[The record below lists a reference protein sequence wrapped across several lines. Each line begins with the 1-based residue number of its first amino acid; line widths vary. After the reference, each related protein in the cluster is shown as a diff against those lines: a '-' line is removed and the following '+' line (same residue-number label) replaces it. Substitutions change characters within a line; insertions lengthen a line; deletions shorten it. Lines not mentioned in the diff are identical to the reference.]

1 MATYITAE
9 PEVGELRY
17 IARLSSSVL
26 PSEYPFGDV
35 STTAGSTETIEG
47 SDVFVVDGETRSKF
61 YSSQRFIDD
70 HVHCVYGD
78 DVHAC
83 FVKPQYE
90 TSSGG
95 PFFRDINSNNGGSEY
110 TSLTFYM
117 NSGHV
122 QTEDRRMGLNGPYA
136 LTFSRS
142 GIPKLADF
150 DFSFF
155 NDLDIEGY
163 VPASGRGYVSGT
175 ASGIEGDFQIVVHW
189 YNADAQYWTYAS
201 SAGAFTSP
209 AMKPGTYT
217 MKLYRTELEVASQ
230 SVKVSAGSTTTS
242 NIASALEEPSES
254 IWTIGT
260 CDGQPTGFR
269 NAEHQLRMHP
279 SDSRMEEWAPGTFA
293 VGTSVNTDM
302 PMALFKSVNSP
313 QTITFD
319 SDSTA
324 AATLRIRTT
333 LAFASGRP
341 SVTIGSWSD
350 SAAAPTKIDSRG
362 VTRGAYRGYGEA
374 YEFDIPEGTLVTG
387 SNTLEISVIS
397 GSSGNEFLS
406 PNFVS
411 AYNLTRFGSCLT
423 LLHRFSTAS
432 SCTDEPTVYS
442 TLPSLRTYVNVATAV
457 YKKLLSTNQDLI
469 PERHHK
475 SSAGFQVLLT
485 LQRRPRT
492 SICCRFAAQV
502 SQYYRIAKFQDT
514 SLSDSMG
521 IPYSK
526 QINAAFDQGQSRLAL
541 CTTRKADERHSHTSR
556 RRRFRSPPNHPQHH
570 FPPR

>member
-1 MATYITAE
+1 MARLLISLLALASTAFAAFGLTYTDDTYILDTGSANTLVTTIDKASCDVTSIVYRGTELQGSGPGTHIGSGLGSSTVTAQVIDDQYIKVTCATSTLTHYIVAVSGESNLYMATYITAE

-47 SDVFVVDGETRSKF
+47 SDVFVVNGETRSKF

-70 HVHCVYGD
+70 HVHCVYGN

-90 TSSGG
+90 TASGG

-136 LTFSRS
+136 LTFTRS
-142 GIPKLADF
+142 GIPKVADL

-155 NDLDIEGY
+155 GDLDINGY
-163 VPASGRGYVSGT
+163 VPESGRGYVSGI
-175 ASGIEGDFQIVVHW
+175 ASGIQGDFQIVLHW
-189 YNADAQYWTYAS
+189 YNADAQYWAYAS
-201 SAGAFTSP
+201 SAGSFTSP

-230 SVKVSAGSTTTS
+230 SVNVSAGSTTTS
-242 NIASALEEPSES
+242 NIASALEEPSKR

-269 NAEHQLRMHP
+269 NAEKQLRMHP
-279 SDSRMEEWAPGTFA
+279 SDARMGKWAPGTF
-293 VGTSVNTDM
+293 VIGTSADTDM

-341 SVTIGSWSD
+341 SVTIGSFSD

-374 YEFDIPEGTLVTG
+374 YEFKIPEGTLVSG
-387 SNTLEISVIS
+387 SNTLEIGVIS
-397 GSSGNEFLS
+397 GSSGDKFLS
-406 PNFVS
+406 PNF
-411 AYNLTRFGSCLT
+411 R
-423 LLHRFSTAS
+423 LL
-432 SCTDEPTVYS
+432 D
-442 TLPSLRTYVNVATAV
+442 SL
-457 YKKLLSTNQDLI
+457 D
-469 PERHHK
+469 
-475 SSAGFQVLLT
+475 
-485 LQRRPRT
+485 
-492 SICCRFAAQV
+492 
-502 SQYYRIAKFQDT
+502 
-514 SLSDSMG
+514 
-521 IPYSK
+521 
-526 QINAAFDQGQSRLAL
+526 
-541 CTTRKADERHSHTSR
+541 
-556 RRRFRSPPNHPQHH
+556 
-570 FPPR
+570 

>member
-1 MATYITAE
+1 MKYWCHPIDDFGQRRAAYVAWVDFECIMARLLVSLLGLATTAFAAFGLTDHDDSYVVDTGSANTLITTIDKASCDVTSLVYHGTELQGSGPGTHIGSGLGSATVTAQVIADKYIKVTCATSTLTHYIVAVSGDSNLYMVTYITAE

-17 IARLSSSVL
+17 IARLNSSVL

-47 SDVFVVDGETRSKF
+47 SDVFLVDGETRSKF

-90 TSSGG
+90 KSSGG
-95 PFFRDINSNNGGSEY
+95 PFFRDINSNNRGSEY

-142 GIPKLADF
+142 GIPKPADL

-155 NDLDIEGY
+155 GDLEIEGY
-163 VPASGRGYVSGT
+163 VSESGRGYVSGT
-175 ASGIEGDFQIVVHW
+175 ASGVKGDFQVVVHW
-189 YNADAQYWTYAS
+189 YNAEAQYWTYAS
-201 SAGAFTSP
+201 SDSAFTSP

-230 SVKVSAGSTTTS
+230 SVNVSAGSRTTS
-242 NIASALEEPSES
+242 NIASTLEEPSES

-269 NAEHQLRMHP
+269 NAKNQLRMHP
-279 SDSRMEEWAPGTFA
+279 SDSRMGRWAPGTFA
-293 VGTSVNTDM
+293 VGTSADTDM

-319 SDSTA
+319 SNSTA

-341 SVTIGSWSD
+341 SVKIGSWSD

-362 VTRGAYRGYGEA
+362 VTRGAYRGNGEA
-374 YEFDIPEGTLVTG
+374 YEFEIPGGTLVSG
-387 SNTLEISVIS
+387 SNTLEIGVIS
-397 GSSGNEFLS
+397 GSSGDEFLS
-406 PNFVS
+406 PNFI
-411 AYNLTRFGSCLT
+411 LDCIEL
-423 LLHRFSTAS
+423 
-432 SCTDEPTVYS
+432 
-442 TLPSLRTYVNVATAV
+442 
-457 YKKLLSTNQDLI
+457 
-469 PERHHK
+469 
-475 SSAGFQVLLT
+475 
-485 LQRRPRT
+485 
-492 SICCRFAAQV
+492 
-502 SQYYRIAKFQDT
+502 YR
-514 SLSDSMG
+514 
-521 IPYSK
+521 
-526 QINAAFDQGQSRLAL
+526 
-541 CTTRKADERHSHTSR
+541 
-556 RRRFRSPPNHPQHH
+556 
-570 FPPR
+570 